1 MADRI
6 ILHSDLNCF
15 YASVEVNENP
25 KLRDQAIAVCG
36 STEERHGIV
45 LTASYPA
52 KRRGVKTGM
61 ANWQAV
67 RACPGLICVP
77 PHYDLY
83 VKYSRLVR
91 NIYLRYTDKMEPYGM
106 DECWL
111 DVSGSRQLHGD
122 GTAIA
127 EEIRKAVRDELGLTV
142 SIGVSFNKIFAKL
155 GSDMK
160 KPDAVTVIPPDSFR
174 DVVWPLPVGDL
185 LFVGPA
191 TRRRLADMNVRT
203 IGDLARFDAECLRS
217 RLGKPGLML
226 KAYAAGLDRS
236 PVMPADER
244 MAIQSIGNSTTPPHD
259 LETMADA
266 RCLYYLLAE
275 SVAARLRQEG
285 LRARCVS
292 ISARNTEL
300 VTRSCQQMLPRATSL
315 TGEIAQAAMRLFDGR
330 FSGGFPYRSAGLSCS
345 ALTPDDAPVQLDFL
359 GDEARRIKT
368 ERLESAIDGL
378 RRRFGHQIVRRAV
391 VLTDGQYA
399 QINPKEEH
407 TVHPVPFYAG

>member
-160 KPDAVTVIPPDSFR
+160 KPDATTVISRENFR
-174 DVVWPLPVGDL
+174 KVVWPLDVSEL
-185 LFVGPA
+185 LYIGS
-191 TRRRLADMNVRT
+191 RT
-203 IGDLARFDAECLRS
+203 KRKLNEMGIFTLGDLANANPSALKARFGVVGERMRNSALGLDCDEVRRCGEEREIKSVGHGTTTLRDMTTYADAETVIALLSEMVAMRLR
-217 RLGKPGLML
+217 RYGFNCGVVKLDVRRNDLTHVGKQC
-226 KAYAAGLDRS
+226 A
-236 PVMPADER
+236 VH
-244 MAIQSIGNSTTPPHD
+244 STF
-259 LETMADA
+259 LA
-266 RCLYYLLAE
+266 RDIYNA
-275 SVAARLRQEG
+275 AARLLRSVWKGSADKPLRSLSVNVSDLSPVGEG
-285 LRARCVS
+285 V
-292 ISARNTEL
+292 
-300 VTRSCQQMLPRATSL
+300 QQS
-315 TGEIAQAAMRLFDGR
+315 LFDGDDKQQKLELSLDKIR
-330 FSGGFPYRSAGLSCS
+330 KKFGFGA
-345 ALTPDDAPVQLDFL
+345 
-359 GDEARRIKT
+359 IKT
-368 ERLESAIDGL
+368 AKMLNNDLVSKD
-378 RRRFGHQIVRRAV
+378 
-391 VLTDGQYA
+391 LTSEDDLL
-399 QINPKEEH
+399 
-407 TVHPVPFYAG
+407 PFKR

>member
-1 MADRI
+1 
-6 ILHSDLNCF
+6 
-15 YASVEVNENP
+15 
-25 KLRDQAIAVCG
+25 
-36 STEERHGIV
+36 
-45 LTASYPA
+45 
-52 KRRGVKTGM
+52 
-61 ANWQAV
+61 
-67 RACPGLICVP
+67 
-77 PHYDLY
+77 
-83 VKYSRLVR
+83 
-91 NIYLRYTDKMEPYGM
+91 M

-127 EEIRKAVRDELGLTV
+127 GEIRKAVRDELGLTV

-160 KPDAVTVIPPDSFR
+160 KPDAVTVILPDSFR
-174 DVVWPLPVGDL
+174 ETVWPLPVGDL

-191 TRRRLADMNVRT
+191 TRRKLADMNVRT
-203 IGDLARFDAECLRS
+203 IGDLARFDAECLRA

-226 KAYAAGLDRS
+226 NAYAAGLDRS

-292 ISARNTEL
+292 ISARNAEL
-300 VTRSCQQMLPRATSL
+300 VTRSCQQTLTRATSL

-330 FSGGFPYRSAGLSCS
+330 FSGGFPYRSVGLSCS

>member
-1 MADRI
+1 MRRLYEEYSDRVESFGLDEAWI
-6 ILHSDLNCF
+6 DLSN
-15 YASVEVNENP
+15 
-25 KLRDQAIAVCG
+25 
-36 STEERHGIV
+36 
-45 LTASYPA
+45 
-52 KRRGVKTGM
+52 
-61 ANWQAV
+61 
-67 RACPGLICVP
+67 PGLTI
-77 PHYDLY
+77 
-83 VKYSRLVR
+83 R
-91 NIYLRYTDKMEPYGM
+91 
-106 DECWL
+106 
-111 DVSGSRQLHGD
+111 D
-122 GTAIA
+122 GERIA
-127 EEIRKAVRDELGLTV
+127 HEIRLRVKRELGITV
-142 SIGVSFNKIFAKL
+142 SVGVSFNKVFAKL

-160 KPDAVTVIPPDSFR
+160 KPDAVTVISQDSFR
-174 DVVWPLPVGDL
+174 DMVWPLPVGDL

-191 TRRRLADMNVRT
+191 TRRKLADMNVHT

-236 PVMPADER
+236 PVMRADLR
-244 MAIQSIGNSTTPPHD
+244 RAIQSVGNSATPPHD
-259 LETMADA
+259 LETPADA

-300 VTRSCQQMLPRATSL
+300 VTRSCQQTLTRATSL
-315 TGEIAQAAMRLFDGR
+315 TGEIAQAAMRLFDRR
-330 FSGGFPYRSAGLSCS
+330 FALNFPYRSVGLSCS

>member
-160 KPDAVTVIPPDSFR
+160 TYGGSCWSFR
-174 DVVWPLPVGDL
+174 RISGIAFACMAWLPWACVWP
-185 LFVGPA
+185 FAA
-191 TRRRLADMNVRT
+191 TTCPEA
-203 IGDLARFDAECLRS
+203 
-217 RLGKPGLML
+217 
-226 KAYAAGLDRS
+226 
-236 PVMPADER
+236 
-244 MAIQSIGNSTTPPHD
+244 STRH
-259 LETMADA
+259 
-266 RCLYYLLAE
+266 
-275 SVAARLRQEG
+275 S
-285 LRARCVS
+285 
-292 ISARNTEL
+292 
-300 VTRSCQQMLPRATSL
+300 
-315 TGEIAQAAMRLFDGR
+315 
-330 FSGGFPYRSAGLSCS
+330 
-345 ALTPDDAPVQLDFL
+345 
-359 GDEARRIKT
+359 
-368 ERLESAIDGL
+368 
-378 RRRFGHQIVRRAV
+378 
-391 VLTDGQYA
+391 
-399 QINPKEEH
+399 
-407 TVHPVPFYAG
+407 

>member
-61 ANWQAV
+61 AYWQAV

-77 PHYDLY
+77 PHYELY

-160 KPDAVTVIPPDSFR
+160 KPDAVTTLPR
-174 DVVWPLPVGDL
+174 DDWKGRIWPLPVSEL
-185 LFVGPA
+185 LYVGPA
-191 TRRRLADMNVRT
+191 TTRKLMSRNILTIPHLRVPEPVERHRPHGNGQSHPRRHVR
-203 IGDLARFDAECLRS
+203 R
-217 RLGKPGLML
+217 GLFHGGGVGQ
-226 KAYAAGLDRS
+226 GL
-236 PVMPADER
+236 
-244 MAIQSIGNSTTPPHD
+244 QS
-259 LETMADA
+259 
-266 RCLYYLLAE
+266 
-275 SVAARLRQEG
+275 ARLRHCHYAVHGAVDMVPAHGGE
-285 LRARCVS
+285 
-292 ISARNTEL
+292 TECPL
-300 VTRSCQQMLPRATSL
+300 KRT
-315 TGEIAQAAMRLFDGR
+315 
-330 FSGGFPYRSAGLSCS
+330 
-345 ALTPDDAPVQLDFL
+345 ALTA
-359 GDEARRIKT
+359 
-368 ERLESAIDGL
+368 S
-378 RRRFGHQIVRRAV
+378 
-391 VLTDGQYA
+391 
-399 QINPKEEH
+399 
-407 TVHPVPFYAG
+407 

>member
-1 MADRI
+1 MEGV
-6 ILHSDLNCF
+6 ILHCDANAF
-15 YASVEVNENP
+15 YASVECLYTPSIRHSPV
-25 KLRDQAIAVCG
+25 AVCG
-36 STEERHGIV
+36 SVEERHGIV
-45 LTASYPA
+45 LTKNQIA
-52 KRRGVKTGM
+52 KQFGVQTGE
-61 ANWQAV
+61 AIWQA
-67 RACPGLICVP
+67 RQKCPDLICVP
-77 PHYDLY
+77 PDYALYIRFSQRMRRVYEEYSDRVESFGLDEAWIDLTNPGLTI
-83 VKYSRLVR
+83 R
-91 NIYLRYTDKMEPYGM
+91 
-106 DECWL
+106 
-111 DVSGSRQLHGD
+111 D
-122 GTAIA
+122 GERIA
-127 EEIRKAVRDELGLTV
+127 HEIRLRVKRELGITV
-142 SIGVSFNKIFAKL
+142 SVGVSFNKVFAKL

-160 KPDAVTVIPPDSFR
+160 KPDAVTVISQDSFR
-174 DVVWPLPVGDL
+174 DMVWPLPVGDL

-191 TRRRLADMNVRT
+191 TRRKLADMNVRT
-203 IGDLARFDAECLRS
+203 IGDLARFDAECLRA

-226 KAYAAGLDRS
+226 NAYAAGLDRS
-236 PVMPADER
+236 PVMRADLR
-244 MAIQSIGNSTTPPHD
+244 RAIQSVGNSATPPHD
-259 LETMADA
+259 LETPADA

-330 FSGGFPYRSAGLSCS
+330 FSDGFPYRSAGLSCS
-345 ALTPDDAPVQLDFL
+345 ALTPYDAPAQLDFL